1 MSMPISKAHPVDA
14 LAPASPRAQAAIA
27 VALAALMICTRGQH
41 FASVD
46 ALPSASWAVFFL
58 VGALLRPV
66 WALPLFFALSTSLD
80 LLSLASGTISDW
92 CLSPAYWALA
102 VAYTVLWFG
111 GRTYAR
117 GHRDATLRESWRFVP
132 RLALVLLVTA
142 SVAYLVSKGGFHFFS
157 GRHPEP
163 TFVNFVARIPRYYPP
178 ALGTLAGYVGIAMLV
193 RLLCR
198 AVASRLAANA
208 GARS

>member
-1 MSMPISKAHPVDA
+1 MSLSISDARPVDA
-14 LAPASPRAQAAIA
+14 LVPASPRAQAAIA
-27 VALAALMICTRGQH
+27 VALAVLMICTRGQH

-80 LLSLASGTISDW
+80 LLSLVSGTISDW
-92 CLSPAYWALA
+92 CLSPAYWALV

-117 GHRDATLRESWRFVP
+117 MHRDDWHAVP

-142 SVAYLVSKGGFHFFS
+142 SVAYLASKGGFHFFS
-157 GRHPEP
+157 GRHPDP
-163 TFVNFVARIPRYYPP
+163 TLANFVARIPRYYPP
-178 ALGTLAGYVGIAMLV
+178 ALGILAGYVGVAMLL

-198 AVASRLAANA
+198 AVASRVAVNA
-208 GARS
+208 GMRA

>member
-1 MSMPISKAHPVDA
+1 MSTSSSHPVAA
-14 LAPASPRAQAAIA
+14 LASTAPRAQAAIA

-58 VGALLRPV
+58 VGALLRPA
-66 WALPLFFALSTSLD
+66 WALPLFFGLSTSLD

-102 VAYTVLWFG
+102 LAYTVLWFG

-117 GHRDATLRESWRFVP
+117 VHREDWRAVP

-157 GRHPEP
+157 GRHPDP
-163 TFVNFVARIPRYYPP
+163 TIANFVARIPRYYPP
-178 ALGTLAGYVGIAMLV
+178 ALGTLAGYVGVAMVV

-198 AVASRLAANA
+198 AAASRIDVDRQ
-208 GARS
+208 ARA

>member
-1 MSMPISKAHPVDA
+1 MTMSISHARPADA
-14 LAPASPRAQAAIA
+14 FAPASPRAQAAIA
-27 VALAALMICTRGQH
+27 VALAALMVCTRGQH

-66 WALPLFFALSTSLD
+66 WALPLFFALSTALD

-117 GHRDATLRESWRFVP
+117 GHREDWRAVP
-132 RLALVLLVTA
+132 RLALVLLATA

-157 GRHPEP
+157 GRHPDP
-163 TFVNFVARIPRYYPP
+163 TFANFVARIPRYYPP
-178 ALGTLAGYVGIAMLV
+178 ALGTLAGYVGVAMGV

-198 AVASRLAANA
+198 AVASRLTVNRD
-208 GARS
+208 ARA

>member
-1 MSMPISKAHPVDA
+1 MSTLSMSEIQPVHA
-14 LAPASPRAQAAIA
+14 FASSSPRAQAIIA

-102 VAYTVLWFG
+102 VAYAVLWFG

-117 GHRDATLRESWRFVP
+117 MHREDWRAVP
-132 RLALVLLVTA
+132 RLTLVLLVTA
-142 SVAYLVSKGGFHFFS
+142 SAAYLVSKGGFHFFS
-157 GRHPEP
+157 GRHPDP
-163 TFVNFVARIPRYYPP
+163 SLANFVARIPRYYPP
-178 ALGTLAGYVGIAMLV
+178 ALGTLAGYVGVAMVV
-193 RLLCR
+193 RALCR
-198 AVASRLAANA
+198 AIAARIA
-208 GARS
+208 PRRGAHA

>member
-1 MSMPISKAHPVDA
+1 MSTSTLSHPGDTFS
-14 LAPASPRAQAAIA
+14 PASPRAQAAIA

-66 WALPLFFALSTSLD
+66 WALPLFFVVSTSLD

-102 VAYTVLWFG
+102 VAYAVLWFG

-117 GHRDATLRESWRFVP
+117 LHREDWRFVP

-142 SVAYLVSKGGFHFFS
+142 SVAYLASKGGFHFFS
-157 GRHPEP
+157 GRHPDP
-163 TFVNFVARIPRYYPP
+163 TFANFVARIPRYYPP
-178 ALGTLAGYVGIAMLV
+178 AIGTLAGYVGVAMLV
-193 RLLCR
+193 RLVCR
-198 AVASRLAANA
+198 TAASRLVASA
-208 GARS
+208 GARA

>member
-14 LAPASPRAQAAIA
+14 LAQASPRAQAAIA

-111 GRTYAR
+111 GRTYA
-117 GHRDATLRESWRFVP
+117 GIHREDWRAVP

-157 GRHPEP
+157 GRHPDP
-163 TFVNFVARIPRYYPP
+163 TFANFVARIPRYYPS
-178 ALGTLAGYVGIAMLV
+178 ALGTLAGYVGVAMLV

-198 AVASRLAANA
+198 AVASRLAVNSD
-208 GARS
+208 ARA